1 MPGLQRVEFWSHIHY
16 DEEVLPTGHRT
27 SEQMSQ
33 VMNPSKVT
41 KRGFRKATVAK
52 VRRDVGFPVS
62 AFPYL
67 VSYVAELGSRNT
79 RFNLFFRGQNEDYTD
94 TEGKSKLYPSI
105 LRPDAN
111 RKQLRRAVIE
121 SRFEQLQVFSRRLR
135 ANRVQL
141 KLSSHLA
148 VHHEYWYSILQHYG
162 LCRTPLLDLTQ
173 SLRVA
178 ATFALHD
185 ITTGT
190 RLPRGYL
197 YVLGMPHLHGCISAF
212 VDDRLTVVKLQNVC
226 PPQALRPHFQ
236 EGYLVGR
243 WPRTASKEAYDNFA
257 YWLVG
262 KYLLDN
268 TNGNFFEDDFPP
280 IPPDALLPQEDPFG
294 KQLHEIVIDAEQK
307 GKNRPEAR
315 HEPKSLGP

>member
-1 MPGLQRVEFWSHIHY
+1 MPGLQRLEFWSHVHF
-16 DEEVLPTGHRT
+16 DEEVRPTGYLT
-27 SEQMSQ
+27 SEQLSQ
-33 VMNPSKVT
+33 VMNPPKVT
-41 KRGFRKATVAK
+41 KQGFKKTTVVK
-52 VRRDVGFPVS
+52 VRRDIGFPVS
-62 AFPYL
+62 TFPNL
-67 VSYVAELGSRNT
+67 VRYVAELGSRNT

-94 TEGKSKLYPSI
+94 SEGKTKLYPSI

-111 RKQLRRAVIE
+111 RKQLRRPVIE
-121 SRFEQLQVFSRRLR
+121 SRFEQLQAFTRRLR
-135 ANRVQL
+135 ANRVEL
-141 KLSSHLA
+141 RLSSHLT

-185 ITTGT
+185 VETGT
-190 RLPRGYL
+190 WMPRGYL

-268 TNGNFFEDDFPP
+268 TDGDFFKDDFPP
-280 IPPDALLPQEDPFG
+280 IPPDVLLPREDPFG
-294 KQLHEIVIDAEQK
+294 ERLQELVLNVGQTRK
-307 GKNRPEAR
+307 
-315 HEPKSLGP
+315 